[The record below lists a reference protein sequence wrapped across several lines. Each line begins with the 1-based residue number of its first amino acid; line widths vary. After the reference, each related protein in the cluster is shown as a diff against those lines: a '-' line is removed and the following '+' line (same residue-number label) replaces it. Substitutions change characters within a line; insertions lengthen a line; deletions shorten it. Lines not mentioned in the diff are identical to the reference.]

1 MYFTYQ
7 LSYDFS
13 DSMFKVGIGVESSAS
28 LVTHCSNVNLISN
41 VFHNQSAIAINQC
54 ETAMWDAEDLYSHGI
69 LRLSHNIIPYVNGT
83 GTGTVMILLCFR
95 DSLRE
100 YKSSYVIIVA
110 NKISLYNG
118 LIVSESAVFSLLFCV
133 AFNQLLS
140 PLYESL
146 NLCSS
151 LISLCSYDV
160 SLKNTNVLSNG
171 AMLLGYQ
178 SCVGS
183 CMSILLI
190 GSIFMNIQGVELV
203 DVSIWYSECLVSC
216 SLYGLDGCHYYH
228 VVVGNVF
235 LM

>member
-41 VFHNQSAIAINQC
+41 VFHNQTVIPNNQSAIAINQC

-100 YKSSYVIIVA
+100 YKSSYVIIMA

-118 LIVSESAVFSLLFCV
+118 LIISESTIFNLLFCI

-151 LISLCSYDV
+151 LINLCSYDM

-178 SCVGS
+178 SCIGN

-190 GSIFMNIQGVELV
+190 SNIFMNIQGIELI
-203 DVSIWYSECLVSC
+203 DVSI
-216 SLYGLDGCHYYH
+216 
-228 VVVGNVF
+228 
-235 LM
+235 